1 MLQKVRNTFRRSRG
15 AAENERA
22 VESAMFQVKPS
33 KLVVPSEDE
42 PLSMFEAATWGMSF
56 PDLFPYADGLP
67 FLKRDFN
74 MDATELFR
82 YLLLREELQ
91 YTDTRVAE
99 MVTVGALYRLCVK
112 VASFCVFL

>member
-1 MLQKVRNTFRRSRG
+1 MGREGNQEKQVLQKVRNIQKIARG

-22 VESAMFQVKPS
+22 VESAMSQVKPS
-33 KLVVPSEDE
+33 KLVVPSKDE

-67 FLKRDFN
+67 FLKRDTN

-82 YLLLREELQ
+82 YLLLREELR
-91 YTDTRVAE
+91 YTDTLPRWSLSASCIDRV
-99 MVTVGALYRLCVK
+99 
-112 VASFCVFL
+112 

>member
-1 MLQKVRNTFRRSRG
+1 MCIRDS
-15 AAENERA
+15 
-22 VESAMFQVKPS
+22 
-33 KLVVPSEDE
+33 PSEDE

-82 YLLLREELQ
+82 YLLLREELR
-91 YTDTRVAE
+91 YTDTLPRWSLSASCIDRV
-99 MVTVGALYRLCVK
+99 
-112 VASFCVFL
+112 